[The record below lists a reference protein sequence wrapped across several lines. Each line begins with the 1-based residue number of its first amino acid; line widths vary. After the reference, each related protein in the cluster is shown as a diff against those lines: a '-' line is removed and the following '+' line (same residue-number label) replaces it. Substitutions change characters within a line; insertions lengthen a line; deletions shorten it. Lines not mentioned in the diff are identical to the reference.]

1 MTPLRRLL
9 RPVCRTIL
17 GLAGWRLV
25 YPGQPGPKVLV
36 IFYPHTSNWD
46 FVLGM
51 LAIGALGLPVN
62 WAAKDT
68 LFTGPLG
75 RLFRALG
82 GVPVNRRE
90 RTGFVQQMTREF
102 QRREHFTLALAPEG
116 TRSRT
121 EHWKS
126 GFYRLARAARVPV
139 GLGYIDFRQRELG
152 IAGWLET
159 SGDPARDMGRI
170 RAVYAGKTGLNPEL
184 AGPIRLQ
191 EEMTVEEQPK
201 EDALSS

>member
-1 MTPLRRLL
+1 M
-9 RPVCRTIL
+9 L

-25 YPGQPGPKVLV
+25 YPPQPGPKAVVVL
-36 IFYPHTSNWD
+36 YPHTSNWD

-62 WAAKDT
+62 WAAKDS
-68 LFTGPLG
+68 LFNG
-75 RLFRALG
+75 LFGGLFHALG

-90 RTGFVQQMTREF
+90 RTGFVSQMAEEFRKRE
-102 QRREHFTLALAPEG
+102 RFTLALAPEG

-126 GFYRLARAARVPV
+126 GFYRLAEAARVPV
-139 GLGYIDFRQRELG
+139 GLGYIDYQERELG
-152 IAGWLET
+152 IALWMT
-159 SGDPARDMGRI
+159 TCGDLARDMEHI
-170 RAVYAGKTGLNPEL
+170 RAAYAGKTGRHPQL

-191 EEMTVEEQPK
+191 EK
-201 EDALSS
+201 IDS